1 MLKTFE
7 LINRALVDVTHK
19 TCLLIKIKSLLN
31 NSYAVIRTK
40 LPDFYLVLK

>member
-7 LINRALVDVTHK
+7 LINRALVDVTLK

-31 NSYAVIRTK
+31 SYSVIRTK